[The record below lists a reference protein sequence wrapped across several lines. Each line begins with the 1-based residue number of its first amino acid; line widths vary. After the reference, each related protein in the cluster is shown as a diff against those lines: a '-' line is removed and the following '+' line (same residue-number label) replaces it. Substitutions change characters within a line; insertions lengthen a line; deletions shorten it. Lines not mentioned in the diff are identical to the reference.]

1 METKRILVVAAHP
14 DDEALGCGGA
24 LAKHAAAGAEVA
36 ALFLTNGAGARSDA
50 SDAQI
55 AARRAAMEQAAEILG
70 IRKLSQLDF
79 PDNALDTVPL
89 LEVAKAVESFASDF
103 GLPDVVYTHHSG
115 DLNVDHQI
123 AHRAALTCFRP
134 QPGRQVGE
142 IRVFETLSS
151 TGWFGSNRGESR
163 FQPCLIVDIAD
174 FWECKKAAL
183 EAYTAEMRNW
193 PHARSIGAVEALARH
208 RGSVAGVE
216 MAEAFG
222 LEWRLER

>member
-1 METKRILVVAAHP
+1 METKRVLVVAAHP

-24 LAKHAAAGAEVA
+24 LAKHAKAGAEVA
-36 ALFLTNGAGARSDA
+36 ALFLTNGVGSRSEA
-50 SDAQI
+50 SDSQVE
-55 AARRAAMEQAAEILG
+55 ARRLAMERSAEILG
-70 IRKLSQLDF
+70 IRNLSRLDF

-89 LEVAKAVESFASDF
+89 LEVAKAVESFVSNF
-103 GLPDVVYTHHSG
+103 GMPDIVYTHHAG

-123 AHRAALTCFRP
+123 VHRATLTCFRP

-142 IRVFETLSS
+142 IRTFETLSS
-151 TGWFGSNRGESR
+151 TGWFGSNRGESHFR
-163 FQPCLIVDIAD
+163 PCLIVDIGD
-174 FWECKKAAL
+174 FWERKKAAL
-183 EAYTAEMRNW
+183 EAYSTEMRDW

-222 LEWRLER
+222 LEWKLER